1 MYYKKISQNIYDCNT
16 CPTRCDGKSKGLY
29 LFEKDLDFSEHFEQE
44 IVNHLNKKNNL
55 FAKKTS
61 ENSYPDIEVHKK
73 DVDDVW
79 FYIEIKVQKR
89 TFMSVEKILPYS
101 NLKPSETVALN
112 LSDLLRYFSINEK
125 TQKPVFIFWG
135 VLNRPCIIKQNE
147 YLFFYQNI
155 KELKKIYE
163 RFGDKRRFRRKS
175 GKGDVV
181 NGVHKGVTVNYH
193 FSLNELK
200 KFSFK

>member
-1 MYYKKISQNIYDCNT
+1 LYYKKISQNIYDCNT